1 MANETLEFALLAWR
15 EDGSWNASRLPD
27 DAAQDIGIAL
37 DALRVQQVDGGAIA
51 MLAID
56 DSFFIVIRQVGE
68 DMKMM
73 MSDAL
78 AALEYEIA
86 AEVLELLDIDSP
98 EEDDAD
104 EPAGDLNLLSDLG
117 LDAMDL
123 QMICDDS
130 EKYPDEQLESI
141 ARQIGAKMQMV
152 LSDVMT
158 ALDYEIAAEV
168 LELSDIDFPEEDDAN
183 EPAGDLNIFAD
194 LGLDVMELQMICD
207 DDEMYPDE
215 QLEVISRRI
224 GFGDEFVELVEKL

>member
-1 MANETLEFALLAWR
+1 MEVGTHLDYQMMQLKILELHLMRYAYNKLM
-15 EDGSWNASRLPD
+15 
-27 DAAQDIGIAL
+27 
-37 DALRVQQVDGGAIA
+37 V
-51 MLAID
+51 AID

-141 ARQIGAKMQMV
+141 ARQIG
-152 LSDVMT
+152 
-158 ALDYEIAAEV
+158 
-168 LELSDIDFPEEDDAN
+168 
-183 EPAGDLNIFAD
+183 
-194 LGLDVMELQMICD
+194 
-207 DDEMYPDE
+207 
-215 QLEVISRRI
+215 
-224 GFGDEFVELVEKL
+224 FGDKFLEIVENL

>member
-1 MANETLEFALLAWR
+1 MANETLEFALIAWR
-15 EDGSWNASRLPD
+15 EDGRWTASRLPD
-27 DAAQDIGIAL
+27 DATQDIGIAL

-141 ARQIGAKMQMV
+141 ARQIG
-152 LSDVMT
+152 
-158 ALDYEIAAEV
+158 
-168 LELSDIDFPEEDDAN
+168 
-183 EPAGDLNIFAD
+183 
-194 LGLDVMELQMICD
+194 
-207 DDEMYPDE
+207 
-215 QLEVISRRI
+215 
-224 GFGDEFVELVEKL
+224 FGDKFLEIVENL

>member
-15 EDGSWNASRLPD
+15 EDGSWSASRLPD
-27 DAAQDIGIAL
+27 DATQDIGIAL

-56 DSFFIVIRQVGE
+56 DSFFIIIRQVGE
-68 DMKMM
+68 DMRMM

-86 AEVLELLDIDSP
+86 SEVLELLDIDSP

-141 ARQIGAKMQMV
+141 ARQV
-152 LSDVMT
+152 
-158 ALDYEIAAEV
+158 
-168 LELSDIDFPEEDDAN
+168 
-183 EPAGDLNIFAD
+183 
-194 LGLDVMELQMICD
+194 
-207 DDEMYPDE
+207 
-215 QLEVISRRI
+215 
-224 GFGDEFVELVEKL
+224 GFGDKFLEIVENL